1 MKNVKWKMKNGIPS
15 PAPPCETLHLWET
28 ASKGGEIYHNRP
40 RFLQDGKPLRGKD
53 FYGQV
58 CFVLFDYFGL
68 KEASHFG
75 VKGATFFR
83 VKAASDFEAKQA
95 SKLVKEL
102 P

>member
-1 MKNVKWKMKNGIPS
+1 MRGI
-15 PAPPCETLHLWET
+15 
-28 ASKGGEIYHNRP
+28 
-40 RFLQDGKPLRGKD
+40 D